1 MAIVPMTSIASRIL
15 PFAIFGG
22 LIFNIMGLITIGI
35 YCYLALLVF
44 QLITL
49 PVEFDAS
56 HRAKIILQQMG
67 IIQPGEEAAGVN
79 HVLNAAAWT
88 YVAAFIATLR
98 QPASGSFRCATAV
111 ANDSSCRAARPRRL
125 TDLLSSG
132 APSRAK
138 RIREAMDQPRTDE
151 DQALV
156 ARAQSGEAAA
166 FDELVVKYSPRLYG
180 LIYNMTSNHEDTNDM
195 LRMSSPRLTA
205 QSRDSGKIIVLHLD
219 SHHRGQHDAQFLEKA
234 RSPLPPQPRRRRRG
248 HQNDKEFI
256 EVTSTSSPVRE
267 ADLTELQ
274 RRLNEAMMKLSDEHR
289 AVVTMFHIQGMPHAE
304 ISKILG
310 VSEGT
315 VRSRLFYANRQLQ
328 NYLDEFRKNPVG

>member
-1 MAIVPMTSIASRIL
+1 MTPAV
-15 PFAIFGG
+15 A
-22 LIFNIMGLITIGI
+22 
-35 YCYLALLVF
+35 
-44 QLITL
+44 L
-49 PVEFDAS
+49 PVP
-56 HRAKIILQQMG
+56 H
-67 IIQPGEEAAGVN
+67 
-79 HVLNAAAWT
+79 
-88 YVAAFIATLR
+88 
-98 QPASGSFRCATAV
+98 
-111 ANDSSCRAARPRRL
+111 RL

-132 APSRAK
+132 APVRAK
-138 RIREAMDQPRTDE
+138 RSREAMDQPRTDE

-156 ARAQSGEAAA
+156 ARAQAGDAAA

-195 LRMSSPRLTA
+195 LQDVFAKAYRAIKGFRGKSSFYTWIHTIAVNMTLNFLKKRG
-205 QSRDSGKIIVLHLD
+205 RRFHLSLD
-219 SHHRGQHDAQFLEKA
+219 DVDA
-234 RSPLPPQPRRRRRG
+234 SI
-248 HQNDKEFI
+248 QNDKEFI
-256 EVTSTSSPVRE
+256 EATSTSSPVRE
-267 ADLTELQ
+267 ADLSELQ